1 MPCMHPRNRYADQTP
16 DFAALAQSFPELQQ
30 HVKRQQNGKAS
41 IDFRDSQACKCLTKA
56 LLKHDFGI
64 TWTIPDGQLVPP
76 LANRANYIHWLEDL
90 LALSS
95 PERDEPVKGML
106 CSTHVYVLCVCFMC
120 MLLLG
125 SVLVLVSKGH
135 LKAICQPLHKAML
148 KQIYRR
154 TEKSGLK
161 QGKPKCTACQTG
173 LQRCTASYTQLHCMT
188 RDCPGLGTSTMD
200 LHWHIHTTS

>member
-1 MPCMHPRNRYADQTP
+1 MLCMHPRNRYADQTP

-30 HVKRQQNGKAS
+30 HVKTQQNGKAS
-41 IDFRDSQACKCLTKA
+41 IDFRRPQACKCLTKA

-106 CSTHVYVLCVCFMC
+106 CCTHVYVLCVCFMC

-125 SVLVLVSKGH
+125 SVLVLVSKRSSQSHMSTIAQGNAETDLQGTKRILPTTRQTKMH
-135 LKAICQPLHKAML
+135 GLPNWAPEVHCIVYTAALHH
-148 KQIYRR
+148 IH
-154 TEKSGLK
+154 S
-161 QGKPKCTACQTG
+161 CTA
-173 LQRCTASYTQLHCMT
+173 
-188 RDCPGLGTSTMD
+188 
-200 LHWHIHTTS
+200 